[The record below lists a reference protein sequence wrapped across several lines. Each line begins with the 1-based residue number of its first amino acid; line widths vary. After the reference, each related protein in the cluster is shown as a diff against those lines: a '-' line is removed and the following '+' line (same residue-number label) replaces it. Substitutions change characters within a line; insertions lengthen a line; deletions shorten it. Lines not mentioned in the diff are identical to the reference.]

1 MKTIIP
7 HIVAGVSVL
16 FVLGIPMGYAVGVAN
31 DSNLL
36 LYVLGIFTVVVII
49 PTLIMLYYS
58 IYHDVKRWLQ

>member
-49 PTLIMLYYS
+49 STLIMLYYS